1 MALSRTTLTDP
12 KALRGYAHPLRM
24 KLLGLLR
31 VHGPLTATQAAAHLG
46 ESVPNCSFH
55 LRQLAKYGLVERA
68 PGSDGRQ
75 RPWRAT
81 AQVTSWD
88 ADSEDPDLRAA
99 AAALESAL
107 LGQYL
112 ERARAFLA
120 RRAGET
126 PQWRAA
132 TQLSDALVE
141 VTAAELVDLLAKI
154 DALLAAYD
162 QRRTDPSS
170 RPPGARTI
178 SLIRMAIPVDEPAGD
193 EPAGDEPAGDQG
205 DGR

>member
-31 VHGPLTATQAAAHLG
+31 IHGPLTATRAAAQLR

-55 LRQLAKYGLVERA
+55 LRQLAKYGLAERT
-68 PGSDGRQ
+68 PGTDGRE

-88 ADSEDPDLRAA
+88 SDSEDPDLRAA
-99 AAALESAL
+99 AAILDSAV
-107 LGQYL
+107 LGRYL
-112 ERARAFLA
+112 QRAQAFLS
-120 RRAGET
+120 RRDRES

-132 TQLSDALVE
+132 MQFSDALVE
-141 VTAAELVDLLAKI
+141 VTAAELVELLARF
-154 DALLAAYD
+154 DALLAGYD
-162 QRRTDPSS
+162 ERRTDPST
-170 RPPGARTI
+170 RPPGTRTI
-178 SLIRMAIPVDEPAGD
+178 SLIRMAIPVDETSGGQA
-193 EPAGDEPAGDQG
+193 
-205 DGR
+205 DGC